1 MAIDPNIVAA
11 AKDRAE
17 AFFSKGRYSE
27 ALAAYEKIKS
37 YGEKDPRIF
46 LRLGDIARKM
56 DETETAIGYYN
67 EASESFVKLGFI
79 IKAIAVCKMITNID
93 PSRQDAQ
100 EKLAGL
106 YGRQAGSPAFE
117 KNKTPGAGTQASELI
132 NNKHLPR
139 TPLFSD
145 FREEEFLDVIKKV
158 RSRSLPS
165 GEYLFHEGDSG
176 NSIFIVAEGEVEV
189 IGRAQDSSRV
199 ILSRLKEGS
208 IFGEFGFFLNSKR
221 TTDIKAGVSST
232 ILELTKNDL
241 NEIISKHGRVEQ
253 VLFDFY
259 KERIVDKLM
268 ALSEVFRFMTEA
280 DRKEIISRLSSVK
293 FTAGSVIMSE
303 GDKGDTMYLIKQGS
317 VSVTASDKKGGTL
330 NLTGL
335 EAGDFF
341 GEIALAT
348 NRPRMA
354 TVTASTDVELV
365 VFSRPMI
372 KDILEKYP
380 QVKGVLERV
389 IKERVVDIVKAR
401 EHAGVLI

>member
-1 MAIDPNIVAA
+1 MDPNIVAA

-17 AFFSKGRYSE
+17 AFFSKGNYRE

-67 EASESFVKLGFI
+67 EASENFVKLGFI

-100 EKLAGL
+100 ERLAGL
-106 YGRQAGSPAFE
+106 YGKQAGNAQIFE
-117 KNKTPGAGTQASELI
+117 KNETSGVAAHAPEKVDAK
-132 NNKHLPR
+132 NLPR

-145 FREEEFLDVIKKV
+145 FREEEFLDVVKKV
-158 RSRSLPS
+158 RSRCLPS

-221 TTDIKAGVSST
+221 TTDIKAGVTST

-348 NRPRMA
+348 NRPRVA

-372 KDILEKYP
+372 KDILAKYP